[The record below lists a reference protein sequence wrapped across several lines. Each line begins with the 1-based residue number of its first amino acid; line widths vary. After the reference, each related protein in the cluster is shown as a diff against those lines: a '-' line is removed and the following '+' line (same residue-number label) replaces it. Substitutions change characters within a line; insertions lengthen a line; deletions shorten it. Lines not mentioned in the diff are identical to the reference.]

1 MTPTAKKLW
10 ALPAIGLATALA
22 AVNPAGA
29 APSRAQGF
37 VIVAREL
44 GTGSGRLVAT
54 GPIHGVGTDTVV
66 AHVAN
71 PDGTFTDTDQ
81 FDLPGG
87 QVELTDTYTAT
98 FSFDPDSCRYD
109 IDVSGTWEIS
119 GSSGRYAGATGS
131 GTFTAR
137 GLIVTG
143 RDATGTCLAL
153 DAVTEPVAYTEIAR
167 GTGTA
172 SLP

>member
-1 MTPTAKKLW
+1 M
-10 ALPAIGLATALA
+10 
-22 AVNPAGA
+22 
-29 APSRAQGF
+29 
-37 VIVAREL
+37 IVAGEF

-54 GPIHGVGTDTVV
+54 GPVHGVGTDTVV
-66 AHVAN
+66 GHVAN
-71 PDGTFTDTDQ
+71 ADGTFTDTDR

-87 QVELTDTYTAT
+87 QVELTDTYTAD
-98 FSFDPDSCRYD
+98 FAFHPDSCRYN
-109 IDVSGTWEIS
+109 IDVRGTWEIS
-119 GSSGRYAGATGS
+119 GSSGRFAGATGS

-143 RDATGTCLAL
+143 RDSTGACLAL
-153 DAVTEPVAYTEIAR
+153 DVVTDPVVYTEIAR